1 MGKNNMGQNENE
13 DLLQDLIARMRRI
26 EGQAR
31 GVQKMIE
38 DGRNCEEI
46 IMQLSAMRAAISK
59 VALSVMAGNLER
71 CIRPNPEDQEAI
83 ERAKKIF
90 MKFS

>member
-1 MGKNNMGQNENE
+1 MEMQ
-13 DLLQDLIARMRRI
+13 DTQLHQDLIARMRRI

-31 GVQKMIE
+31 GVQKMLE
-38 DGRNCEEI
+38 TSRDCEEI

-59 VALSVMAGNLER
+59 VAVAILAGNIER
-71 CIRPNPEDQEAI
+71 CFRGDGPDDTRDAI
-83 ERAKKIF
+83 ERAKKVF